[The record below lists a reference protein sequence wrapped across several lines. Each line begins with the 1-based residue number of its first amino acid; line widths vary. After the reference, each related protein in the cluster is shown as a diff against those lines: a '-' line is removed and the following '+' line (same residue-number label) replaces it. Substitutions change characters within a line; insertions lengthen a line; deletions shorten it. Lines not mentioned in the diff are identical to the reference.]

1 MSAFSKNK
9 INTPTPSPSIQKQLT
24 SPTDAGPDKEVREIM
39 KADKRMGMGIVGI
52 INKGRS
58 KILTPKEHEINI
70 SELDKQ
76 QNKEV
81 SDMRR
86 RGSPI
91 YVGKIKKYKKR
102 LEEIGLQIS
111 ELNNEKIAIQHSIER
126 INKGLD
132 RTFKGTRRK
141 RRHSVG
147 GKTKKRRWSR
157 KYKLSINC
165 KKPKGF
171 SQKQYCK
178 GRLKRK
184 TKRKLKKRRHSK
196 KHRRR

>member
-9 INTPTPSPSIQKQLT
+9 IHTPTAPPSLQKQST
-24 SPTDAGPDKEVREIM
+24 SPTDVEPDKEVREIM
-39 KADKRMGMGIVGI
+39 KGDKRMGMGIVGI

-58 KILTPKEHEINI
+58 KILTPKEHDINV

-86 RGSPI
+86 RASPTYI
-91 YVGKIKKYKKR
+91 RKLKKYKKR
-102 LEEIGLQIS
+102 LGEIELQTN
-111 ELNNEKIAIQHSIER
+111 ELNNEKIAIQNSIDR
-126 INKGLD
+126 INKGLQ

-184 TKRKLKKRRHSK
+184 TKRKLKKRR
-196 KHRRR
+196 RT